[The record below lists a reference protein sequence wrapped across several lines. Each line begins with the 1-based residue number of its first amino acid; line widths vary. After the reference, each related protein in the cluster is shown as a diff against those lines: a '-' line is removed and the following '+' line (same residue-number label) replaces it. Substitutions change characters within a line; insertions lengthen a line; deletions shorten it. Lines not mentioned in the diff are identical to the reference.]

1 MTLEDFV
8 KDVAINLDRNNV
20 DIYKQQ
26 ATALTMNVDDLN
38 GEELASMIQPIRSY
52 DIVLDKIFQGDEKK
66 LKVAVTKIMQE
77 TNGTLTLAKEVYLK
91 DPKLFKI
98 FNYESKLVIL
108 NPENIA
114 IKDMTDE
121 VFNTW
126 LDLPS
131 NSMYKITNT
140 SNNFRFL
147 IYAEDKKKITTAIN
161 HKNFKRVASHYPLFK
176 LIVDNS
182 TLLTQQTFDKVL
194 TRIMEII
201 KAGTNWNTNFS
212 KELSP
217 LGNSPYL
224 QVKHFELFTDVQ
236 AEAII
241 EVAKNNNTLDTAIL
255 TYLYART
262 GDDKFLSPTVKEIFI
277 F

>member
-20 DIYKQQ
+20 DLYKQQ
-26 ATALTMNVDDLN
+26 ATALTMDVDSLN
-38 GEELASMIQPIRSY
+38 GEELASMIQSIRSY
-52 DIVLDKIFQGDEKK
+52 DILLQRIFQGDEKK
-66 LKVAVTKIMQE
+66 LKVSVTKIMQE
-77 TNGTLTLAKEVYLK
+77 TNYTLTLAREVYLK

-98 FNYESKLVIL
+98 FNYETKLVIL

-121 VFNTW
+121 VFNAW
-126 LDLPS
+126 LDLPT
-131 NSMYKITNT
+131 NSMYKITST

-147 IYAEDKKKITTAIN
+147 IYSEDKKRITIAVN
-161 HKNFKRVASHYPLFK
+161 HKNFKKIPSQYPLFN
-176 LIVDNS
+176 LIINNS
-182 TLLTQQTFDKVL
+182 NLLTKQTFDKVL
-194 TRIMEII
+194 VRIMEII
-201 KAGTNWNTNFS
+201 KAGTNWNTNFATQ
-212 KELSP
+212 LSP
-217 LGNSPYL
+217 LGSSPYL

-241 EVAKNNNTLDTAIL
+241 EVAKVNNNLDESVL
-255 TYLYART
+255 TYMYART
-262 GDDKFLSPTVKEIFI
+262 GDENFLPKAAKDIFI

>member
-1 MTLEDFV
+1 M
-8 KDVAINLDRNNV
+8 IN
-20 DIYKQQ
+20 
-26 ATALTMNVDDLN
+26 
-38 GEELASMIQPIRSY
+38 SSSY
-52 DIVLDKIFQGDEKK
+52 
-66 LKVAVTKIMQE
+66 
-77 TNGTLTLAKEVYLK
+77 
-91 DPKLFKI
+91 LF
-98 FNYESKLVIL
+98 
-108 NPENIA
+108 
-114 IKDMTDE
+114 
-121 VFNTW
+121 
-126 LDLPS
+126 
-131 NSMYKITNT
+131 
-140 SNNFRFL
+140 
-147 IYAEDKKKITTAIN
+147 
-161 HKNFKRVASHYPLFK
+161 FK

-241 EVAKNNNTLDTAIL
+241 EVAKNNNTLDESTL

-262 GDDKFLSPTVKEIFI
+262 GDETFLSPTVKEIFI